1 MKKSEFENEIKKM
14 YKEGLLSTVVNPGH
28 GELDKYLSKV
38 DKVITNTI
46 KSCNDLIE
54 EGEELMEEDILRLPQ
69 VGERNRMILE
79 MIGILRK
86 LKSHLVNIPTQ
97 TRQKMG

>member
-1 MKKSEFENEIKKM
+1 MKKSQFKNEMKEVL
-14 YKEGLLSTVVNPGH
+14 KEGLLSKIVNPGH

-38 DKVITNTI
+38 DKVITDTI
-46 KSCNDLIE
+46 ETCTDLIE
-54 EGEELMEEDILRLPQ
+54 EGEEIMEEDILRLPQ
-69 VGERNRMILE
+69 VGERNRLILD

-86 LKSHLVNIPTQ
+86 LKNDLATMPNQ

>member
-1 MKKSEFENEIKKM
+1 MKKVQFKNEMKAVL
-14 YKEGLLSTVVNPGH
+14 KEGLLSSIINPGH
-28 GELDKYLSKV
+28 GELDKYLTKV
-38 DKVITNTI
+38 DKVITDTI
-46 KSCNDLIE
+46 ETCGELIE

-69 VGERNRMILE
+69 VGERNRIILD

-86 LKSHLVNIPTQ
+86 LKNDLATMPNQ